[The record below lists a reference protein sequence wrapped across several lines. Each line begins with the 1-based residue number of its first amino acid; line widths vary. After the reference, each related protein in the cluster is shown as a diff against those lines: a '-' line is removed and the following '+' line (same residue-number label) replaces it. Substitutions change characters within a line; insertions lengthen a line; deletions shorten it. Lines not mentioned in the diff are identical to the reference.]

1 MRQDARSLLEKLSR
15 KEFAYK
21 EFADP
26 FADMEL
32 WPIFTALLTDER
44 VTGDRSPTLR
54 AADVQIQARTAQA
67 DSDMA
72 VPGPAMPPA
81 SVAPK
86 AGLFSRYAN
95 SAPPPKPRGDV
106 VNMRKFLGN
115 LSDRS

>member
-15 KEFAYK
+15 KDFAYK

-44 VTGDRSPTLR
+44 VTGERKPLLR
-54 AADVQIQARTAQA
+54 AADVQVQARAT
-67 DSDMA
+67 
-72 VPGPAMPPA
+72 PARAAAA
-81 SVAPK
+81 SREDEAAPK
-86 AGLFSRYAN
+86 AGLFSRYAG

-106 VNMRKFLGN
+106 VNMRKFLGH
-115 LSDRS
+115 LSDKS